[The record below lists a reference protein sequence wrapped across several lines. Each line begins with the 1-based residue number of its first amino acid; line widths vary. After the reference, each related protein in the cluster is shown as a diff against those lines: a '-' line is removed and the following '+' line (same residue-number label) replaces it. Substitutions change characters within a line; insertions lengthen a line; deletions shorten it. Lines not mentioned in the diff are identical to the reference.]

1 MVTRDEVLELL
12 RSTETYRIERTI
24 STGDMDKFQEA
35 ICAFS
40 NDLPNS
46 REKGYL
52 ILGVRDNGVLSG
64 LRVDVTAFEVMVH
77 PSMSL
82 NLVTDGEKVTK
93 SATKSTETMNEVLA
107 FCTQERSLTEI
118 MAHLGLKHRNNGK
131 SRYVDP
137 LIEGGFLEMTIP
149 EKPNSRNQK
158 YVRALS

>member
-1 MVTRDEVLELL
+1 MKKESYREAHPENFPTVNDYRNPIVAEAMRGMKNVNMFNRGIQRVKNML
-12 RSTETYRIERTI
+12 RENGNPEP
-24 STGDMDKFQEA
+24 KFNV
-35 ICAFS
+35 S
-40 NDLPNS
+40 
-46 REKGYL
+46 K
-52 ILGVRDNGVLSG
+52 
-64 LRVDVTAFEVMVH
+64 VTAFEVMVH

-107 FCTQERSLTEI
+107 FFTQERTLTEI
-118 MAHLGLKHRNNGK
+118 MRHLGLKHRSNAK

-149 EKPNSRNQK
+149 DKPNSRNQK

>member
-1 MVTRDEVLELL
+1 MRGMKYVNMFNRGVQRVKNML
-12 RSTETYRIERTI
+12 RENGNPEP
-24 STGDMDKFQEA
+24 KFNV
-35 ICAFS
+35 S
-40 NDLPNS
+40 
-46 REKGYL
+46 K
-52 ILGVRDNGVLSG
+52 
-64 LRVDVTAFEVMVH
+64 VTAFEVMVH

-93 SATKSTETMNEVLA
+93 SATKSTEMMNEVLA

-118 MAHLGLKHRNNGK
+118 MSHLRLKHRNNAK
-131 SRYVDP
+131 SRYIDP

>member
-1 MVTRDEVLELL
+1 MKKESYRESRPKNFPTVNDYRNPIIAEAMRGMKYVNMFNRGIQRVKNML
-12 RSTETYRIERTI
+12 RENGNPE
-24 STGDMDKFQEA
+24 
-35 ICAFS
+35 
-40 NDLPNS
+40 PNFNVS
-46 REKGYL
+46 K
-52 ILGVRDNGVLSG
+52 
-64 LRVDVTAFEVMVH
+64 VTAFEVMVH

-107 FCTQERSLTEI
+107 FCTQERTLTEI
-118 MAHLGLKHRNNGK
+118 MRHLELKHSSNAK

-149 EKPNSRNQK
+149 DKPNSRNQK